1 MHLDLL
7 DGVIHSAKLAAGII
21 AARLLATPC
30 DLLERRLVSLLSAA
44 GRFLLDRLRA
54 TAAAHCRHS
63 IIAAGNPGASES
75 QPSGSHAP
83 VRRGHRTLLVAAAS
97 LSSVLFMALGIW
109 SIFLINPAAS
119 SGPGSGHELPGDS
132 DVVRLTIFFNIPAAG
147 SDPGS
152 GHELPGDS
160 DVVRLASATG
170 L

>member
-44 GRFLLDRLRA
+44 CRFLLDRLRA
-54 TAAAHCRHS
+54 TAAAHCRHP

-83 VRRGHRTLLVAAAS
+83 VRRGLRTLLQMQRA
-97 LSSVLFMALGIW
+97 GCWI
-109 SIFLINPAAS
+109 
-119 SGPGSGHELPGDS
+119 LPHDGFILERS
-132 DVVRLTIFFNIPAAG
+132 PTLVPLRLTICDLPIVAG
-147 SDPGS
+147 TPV
-152 GHELPGDS
+152 LQ
-160 DVVRLASATG
+160 
-170 L
+170 